1 MSQKRSIFTSP
12 AVGLEE
18 VRAQLEE
25 RVSTILREEYGR
37 AVEPGV
43 PVRYYLDFTSDN
55 RLQQLREALE
65 RMDNGTYGSCV
76 ICGRTIPRAVMMKSP
91 LSLLCGSCRK

>member
-1 MSQKRSIFTSP
+1 MSQKRDLSITSR
-12 AVGLEE
+12 GLEE
-18 VRAQLEE
+18 VRARLEQ
-25 RVSTILREEYGR
+25 RVSTILRDDYGR

-43 PVRYYLDFTSDN
+43 PLRYYLDFTSDR

-76 ICGRTIPRAVMMKSP
+76 ICGRAIARSIMMKSP
-91 LSLLCGSCRK
+91 LALLCSSCRK